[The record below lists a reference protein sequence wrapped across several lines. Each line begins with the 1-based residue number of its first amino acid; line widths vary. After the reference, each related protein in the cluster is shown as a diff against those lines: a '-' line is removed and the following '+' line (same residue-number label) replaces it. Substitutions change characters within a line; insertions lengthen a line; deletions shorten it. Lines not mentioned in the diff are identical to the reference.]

1 MHGGSPEQTKK
12 DPFEIKHSER
22 VLERENAEKQR
33 RLFDM
38 QKQIKQLNNSSMIF
52 YDGVPKQFLNKD
64 LKDVDKLNFAKAKWL
79 SNHGNHLLKMDK
91 SSESEARKL
100 FKFLDY
106 NNANIV
112 SKHQIRLLIMYYKEQ
127 LSSQETGSNYVIK
140 KL

>member
-1 MHGGSPEQTKK
+1 
-12 DPFEIKHSER
+12 
-22 VLERENAEKQR
+22 
-33 RLFDM
+33 
-38 QKQIKQLNNSSMIF
+38 MIY

-127 LSSQETGSNYVIK
+127 LGSSENGSNFVIK
-140 KL
+140 KLNGLLSLPNQKVFDENTFTFFFSQEDPRERTTFMHLRP